1 MFAAAARRRRP
12 DPVSTPA
19 LGQQTVAR
27 QVLAEI
33 SGRAADTIL
42 ASTRLSDL
50 GLDSLGRLTLAV
62 LLEERT
68 GRPLPDDELITV
80 RTLDDTWNGC

>member
-1 MFAAAARRRRP
+1 MSIQARGR
-12 DPVSTPA
+12 
-19 LGQQTVAR
+19 QTVAR
-27 QVLAEI
+27 QILAEI
-33 SGRAADTIL
+33 SGRAADTII

-68 GRPLPDDELITV
+68 GRPIPDDELISV
-80 RTLDDTWNGC
+80 RTLDDLDRLLRLAERSA

>member
-1 MFAAAARRRRP
+1 MSPHALAQQTAAR
-12 DPVSTPA
+12 
-19 LGQQTVAR
+19 QI
-27 QVLAEI
+27 LAEI
-33 SGRAADTIL
+33 SGQAAETII

-68 GRPLPDDELITV
+68 GRPIPDDELISV
-80 RTLDDTWNGC
+80 RTLDDLERLLKPAERSA

>member
-1 MFAAAARRRRP
+1 M
-12 DPVSTPA
+12 STHA

-27 QVLAEI
+27 QILAEI
-33 SGRAADTIL
+33 SGQAAEAII

-50 GLDSLGRLTLAV
+50 GLDSLGRLALAV

-68 GRPLPDDELITV
+68 GRPLPDDELISV
-80 RTLDDTWNGC
+80 RTLDDLERLLRPAGRSA

>member
-1 MFAAAARRRRP
+1 M
-12 DPVSTPA
+12 STGA
-19 LGQQTVAR
+19 LNRQTVAR
-27 QVLAEI
+27 QILAEI
-33 SGRAADTIL
+33 SGRATDTFI

-68 GRPLPDDELITV
+68 GHPLPDDELISV
-80 RTLDDTWNGC
+80 RTLSDLERLLKPAERSV

>member
-1 MFAAAARRRRP
+1 MSMP
-12 DPVSTPA
+12 D
-19 LGQQTVAR
+19 LGQQPVAR

-33 SGRAADTIL
+33 SGRAVDTII

-68 GRPLPDDELITV
+68 GRPLPDDELISV
-80 RTLDDTWNGC
+80 RTLDDLEQLLEPAERSA